1 MNLAAA
7 VADALAQHSW
17 AKEITLDTSDK
28 SPTATLDFAKE
39 IIDACDAKSVELK
52 GVRVDPFI
60 ARAFPA
66 QPDFPNAIVHRGAVI
81 VLDPRLSDRIE
92 VVRR

>member
-7 VADALAQHSW
+7 VADALTQHPW
-17 AKEITLDTSDK
+17 AKEITLDTPGK
-28 SPTATLDFAKE
+28 SPTETLSLAKA
-39 IIDACDAKSVELK
+39 IVDACVAKNVQLK

-66 QPDFPNAIVHRGAVI
+66 QPDFPNAVVHQGAVL
-81 VLDPRLSDRIE
+81 VLDPRLSDQIE
-92 VVRR
+92 VVRG

>member
-1 MNLAAA
+1 MNLAHA
-7 VADALAQHSW
+7 VAAALAQNPW
-17 AKEITLDTSDK
+17 AKEMTLDTSDK
-28 SPTATLDFAKE
+28 SPSETLDLAKE
-39 IIDACDAKSVELK
+39 IIEACDAQDIQLK

-66 QPDFPNAIVHRGAVI
+66 QPDIPNAVVHQGAVV
-81 VLDPRLSDRIE
+81 VLDPRLIDRIE